1 MTFREDFPSRGRG
14 AFLPLM
20 GSGF

>member
-1 MTFREDFPSRGRG
+1 MTFREDFPGRGRG